1 MELLLTTT
9 HFVIKKDDDLL
20 FCDRSSEGKLVPKKG
35 GNLGLEDNFV
45 HIGLIY
51 GFIGKIRFFPDGC
64 WHLILI
70 TRKSRVSNNI
80 DPQIFRIDKVAL
92 IPLSNNLSPNFLEFD
107 LPPTVKRSDLQ
118 LILNDFIKKD
128 YETYNTNTRSELS
141 DSKANR
147 KPTSTLNSEF
157 SRRGKIEARL
167 CDAFLRMFCES
178 NFYYSPE
185 CDLTSSL
192 QRRFH
197 FASKENL
204 WSNFDDRF
212 FWNKEML
219 KEILKYEEE
228 IASPWILPIIQ
239 GFYDII
245 CCPLDIF
252 ALPSLLTEDYSEH
265 NSNTPFSDNREER
278 HLQGWQQLLFYDEL
292 LFIIC
297 F

>member
-20 FCDRSSEGKLVPKKG
+20 FCDRSSEGKLVPKKDT
-35 GNLGLEDNFV
+35 NLGLEDNFA

-80 DPQIFRIDKVAL
+80 DPKIFRIDKVAL
-92 IPLSNNLSPNFLEFD
+92 IPLSNNLPPNFLEFD

-128 YETYNTNTRSELS
+128 YETYNTNTTSELS

-147 KPTSTLNSEF
+147 KPTSTLNREF

-185 CDLTSSL
+185 YDLTSSL

-197 FASKENL
+197 YASKENL

-245 CCPLDIF
+245 CCPLDIL

-265 NSNTPFSDNREER
+265 NSNTSFSDNREER
-278 HLQGWQQLLFYDEL
+278 HFQGWQQLLYL
-292 LFIIC
+292 R
-297 F
+297 